1 MKPLKQKH
9 NLARL
14 RTYLNLRQKEMG
26 ALVGYSM
33 RTIQSVENRTLTLS
47 EPLARRISVATGI
60 DWDWLLENDL
70 KAPLKADN
78 FKPFTKKYYHR
89 RRSERERG
97 LITPTYWR
105 ELRTMAFYSWMRAIF
120 ATQDGGVALF
130 ETGKFLE
137 RLARRYG
144 YNRSIIPAPRL
155 EAAALQDFKV
165 LRQHADIGVRFIA
178 EKYKNVLESEG
189 VWRLVFS
196 IPQTDI
202 PRHLRKRKS
211 AR

>member
-1 MKPLKQKH
+1 MKPLKHKH
-9 NLARL
+9 NLARV

-33 RTIQSVENRTLTLS
+33 RAIQSVENRKLTLS
-47 EPLARRISVATGI
+47 EPLARRISAATGI
-60 DWDWLLENDL
+60 AWEWLLENDL
-70 KAPLKADN
+70 KAPLKADD
-78 FKPFTKKYYHR
+78 FRPFTKKYYHQ
-89 RRSERERG
+89 RRSDRERG

-105 ELRTMAFYSWMRAIF
+105 ELRTMAFYSWMRAVF
-120 ATQDGGVALF
+120 ATQDGGLALS

-144 YNRSIIPAPRL
+144 HNRSILPASRL
-155 EAAALQDFKV
+155 ETATLRDFRV
-165 LRQHADIGVRFIA
+165 LRQHADLGARFIT
-178 EKYKNVLESEG
+178 EKYKDVLESEG

-196 IPQTDI
+196 IPQTDM
-202 PRHLRKRKS
+202 RRFLRKRKS